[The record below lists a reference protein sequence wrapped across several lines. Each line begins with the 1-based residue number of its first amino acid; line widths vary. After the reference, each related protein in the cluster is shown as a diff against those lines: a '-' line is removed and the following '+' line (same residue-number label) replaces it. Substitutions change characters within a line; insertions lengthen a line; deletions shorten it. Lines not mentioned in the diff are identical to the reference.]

1 MIMDI
6 WDMMIFNLLV
16 GVAVFF
22 IGLWFKRLDKDFGEL
37 QQEIKDIKQDY
48 QSKEMAQ
55 QINRSVETQLDRILS
70 KLNQIEQKL
79 DNKVDK

>member
-1 MIMDI
+1 MAIQIDG
-6 WDMMIFNLLV
+6 MMIFNLLV